1 MLFPNKLGFNKLT
14 TAHFFRIMNS
24 KMVPAVPPVK
34 MGVTIGRGNYVPLMI
49 IIDFVFNSDSH
60 DVTT

>member
-1 MLFPNKLGFNKLT
+1 
-14 TAHFFRIMNS
+14 
-24 KMVPAVPPVK
+24 MVPAIPPVK
-34 MGVTIGRGNYVPLMI
+34 TGVTIGRGNYVPLMI